1 MFGLFCYCHFVI
13 RQGHGFGSTS
23 EPHQLPGWLCAQFL
37 FQEHAGLDV
46 RFCVENGTAVL
57 STERWLWALIHAWWI
72 ERQSSLTEESS
83 QRSQVRTRKLEVR
96 SRKLEIRS
104 GKLEVGSGKWEVG
117 RGKSEVG
124 NGKSE
129 VGSRK
134 SEVRTVGSGKWK
146 VRRSSHSALLLN
158 GQKSETQSSHFVKS
172 EVWSLKSEVW
182 SWKSEV
188 GSRKSEVGSWKSE
201 VGSRKSEVG
210 SPSSAF
216 VL

>member
-1 MFGLFCYCHFVI
+1 MFGLFCYCHFVT
-13 RQGHGFGSTS
+13 RQGHGFGSTR
-23 EPHQLPGWLCAQFL
+23 EPHQLPGWLFAQFL
-37 FQEHAGLDV
+37 FQEHAGLVV

-57 STERWLWALIHAWWI
+57 STERWLWALIPAWWI

-83 QRSQVRTRKLEVR
+83 QRSQVRNRKLEVR

-124 NGKSE
+124 SGKSE

-134 SEVRTVGSGKWK
+134 WELWEVGSGRSEGLAIQLCFWT
-146 VRRSSHSALLLN
+146 VRN
-158 GQKSETQSSHFVKS
+158 QKPRVRTLS
-172 EVWSLKSEVW
+172 SLKSEVW
-182 SWKSEV
+182 SPKSEVVSPKSEVVSRKLEVGSRKLEV
-188 GSRKSEVGSWKSE
+188 GSRKSEF
-201 VGSRKSEVG
+201 G